1 MALALQVHCPQ
12 HTSFSWGDS
21 SPWMERSLA
30 DIYGSDIPNIS
41 GSPLKPGFTF
51 PALHNGFFLTAFP
64 PLWGPSGKDSPA
76 PAWPQQLPQVIEEEL
91 KNPFTLTFFM
101 PLKPAPRG

>member
-1 MALALQVHCPQ
+1 MALALQVHCLL
-12 HTSFSWGDS
+12 HTPLSWGDS
-21 SPWMERSLA
+21 SPGMECSLA
-30 DIYGSDIPNIS
+30 GIYGSDIPNIL
-41 GSPLKPGFTF
+41 GSPLKSRLYF
-51 PALHNGFFLTAFP
+51 PSFAQWLLTAFS

-76 PAWPQQLPQVIEEEL
+76 PAWPQQLPQAIEDEL